1 MRPKRQIDLIAGK
14 MGWVNGVNYYHEHD
28 DSWLDPSSRD
38 EMAVGDELTPAG
50 AEAVREAL
58 ENLEE
63 ALLQIL
69 QWVEAYPDDIFT
81 PLQGD
86 PIKHTGD
93 YDTKEKRTLIT
104 RAAAMQG
111 RHVATGIGRI
121 ARKALEER

>member
-1 MRPKRQIDLIAGK
+1 M
-14 MGWVNGVNYYHEHD
+14 ETTT
-28 DSWLDPSSRD
+28 LDKLYLEWSQFTK
-38 EMAVGDELTPAG
+38 AKTAKELRL
-50 AEAVREAL
+50 REAL